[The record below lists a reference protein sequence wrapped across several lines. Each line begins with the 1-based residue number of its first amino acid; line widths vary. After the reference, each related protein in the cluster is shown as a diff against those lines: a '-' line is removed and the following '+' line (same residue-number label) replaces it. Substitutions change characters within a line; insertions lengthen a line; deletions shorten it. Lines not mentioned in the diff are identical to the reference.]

1 MFIWYSFLWINF
13 PKPEC
18 RIQISIRL
26 TVSLKT
32 KGDKTMS
39 KVDILLVL
47 SNETC
52 VPVELLLEDENFRQL
67 VKSKASYEKLLEYV
81 NNNF

>member
-1 MFIWYSFLWINF
+1 M
-13 PKPEC
+13 
-18 RIQISIRL
+18 
-26 TVSLKT
+26 
-32 KGDKTMS
+32 
-39 KVDILLVL
+39 VDILLIL

-52 VPVELLLEDENFRQL
+52 VPMELLLEDKNFRQL

>member
-1 MFIWYSFLWINF
+1 M
-13 PKPEC
+13 
-18 RIQISIRL
+18 
-26 TVSLKT
+26 
-32 KGDKTMS
+32 G

-67 VKSKASYEKLLEYV
+67 VKAKASYQELLKYV

>member
-1 MFIWYSFLWINF
+1 
-13 PKPEC
+13 
-18 RIQISIRL
+18 
-26 TVSLKT
+26 
-32 KGDKTMS
+32 MS